1 MYEINGT
8 SIKLTRGDSFYCT
21 VGMKNKDDGTDYE
34 PQEGDVV
41 RFALKKKYQDVDPLI
56 LKNIPTDTLTLHL
69 EPEDTKDLAFGSYV
83 YDIELTKANGDVD
96 TFIYEAEFELTKEVY

>member
-8 SIKLTRGDSFYCT
+8 SIELTRGDSFYCT

-41 RFALKKKYQDVDPLI
+41 RFALKKKYTDEDPLI
-56 LKNIPTDTLTLHL
+56 LKQIPIDTMVLHL
-69 EPEDTKDLAFGSYV
+69 EPEDTKELAFGTYC
-83 YDIELTKANGDVD
+83 YDVELTKANGDVD
-96 TFIYEAEFELTKEVY
+96 TFIAEAEFELTKEVY

>member
-21 VGMKNKDDGTDYE
+21 VGMKNKDDGTDYV

-41 RFALKKKYQDVDPLI
+41 RFALKKRYQDATPLI
-56 LKNIPTDTLTLHL
+56 LKNIPTDTLMLYL
-69 EPEDTKDLAFGSYV
+69 EPNDTKEMAFGSYV

-96 TFIYEAEFELTKEVY
+96 TFIWEAEFEITKEVH